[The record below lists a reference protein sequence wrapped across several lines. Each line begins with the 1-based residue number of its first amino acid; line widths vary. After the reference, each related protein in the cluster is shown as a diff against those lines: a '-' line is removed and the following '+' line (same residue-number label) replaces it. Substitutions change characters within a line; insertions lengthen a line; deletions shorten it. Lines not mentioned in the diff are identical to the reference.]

1 MKASSSDTLNKVTS
15 SVNTFESDDNKNMS
29 IENNNREAEDDE
41 SETFK
46 LKLLIKDLSDE
57 NETIR
62 LELVKKRHVEEQYEE
77 LVRSSELCDD
87 DKYRLMVKSLERCH
101 EFETN
106 LENYERKIDFLKNEN
121 DNLHREMRK
130 IKVASIE
137 VMNEMKHEILRKTE
151 ELLNVNAINEDN
163 ENEKEEIKKLEEE
176 LYEMR
181 FKLNALCI
189 NVLKNLKT
197 LDDENVLKID
207 TEKLSNV
214 AILENNHTTSFITR
228 IELNEMKSR
237 LLKMQETINM
247 NEVREKHLEELTKIS
262 QQQLKAQQ
270 LMLTQFSDDEIAS
283 RHLIVDLQS
292 QSNENYL
299 LTKTARDLKISKENE
314 DILKLENDK
323 LKSEIIILKDNI
335 QKAHEMT
342 DEKLKEL
349 NERENSN
356 LLKIQYLKKSL
367 IDLCNQYSSMTP
379 MYLITDFIKH
389 YAELLDAK
397 KQFDIEMLN
406 LRSQSMP
413 EISHTDSIV
422 TQLKEMSMT
431 DIEGKIEIIKYKS
444 SCDYLKQQLELHET
458 TIKELHNEIA
468 RIKLNEIKSTQ
479 HWNAIR
485 ILFGDN
491 QVSVSEISEKVE
503 KFDKSTQID
512 VIKKDCGTI
521 TDKEV
526 EVPKQQQI
534 INEIEI
540 EKPQTPPTPQT
551 IHQDDQNSLEIQLKK
566 ALSLASSRSSLLIET
581 ENRLSEAQGRIK
593 VLERNFENQLK
604 QHQQQQQSS
613 AANDTTITKKDDHI
627 LSITIATLQN
637 LILDKDTNLS
647 RYQELL
653 KSERQHNMRTFDELS
668 EQIKQLKKVIDCHET
683 TIDERDKTIEKL
695 KLQIMSLEEEKLKLE
710 TAVKPASPQVHQ
722 QKQQHVTFKDNNNEH
737 DIEMQSME
745 IKLKEAHTEAKKM
758 EQQLKDLTNTERQLQ
773 NLIREKDIMIKDL
786 NIKLKASNDNLETLS
801 ENFTSHSEIE
811 QLREMLEEKDK
822 HIQDLTE
829 TLNQFHDDQQ
839 KYINDTALNSAEQV
853 HIISAN
859 LTRTETTNRVLT
871 TQLEALKRQVANI
884 QQREKQSRDMIKTL
898 KNQLIKRPVISVKR

>member
-1 MKASSSDTLNKVTS
+1 MKTSSSDTLNKVTS
-15 SVNTFESDDNKNMS
+15 SVNTFESDDKHVS
-29 IENNNREAEDDE
+29 IENSNKETEVDE

-57 NETIR
+57 NEAIR
-62 LELVKKRHVEEQYEE
+62 FELIKKQHVEEQYEE
-77 LVRSSELCDD
+77 LVKSSELCDD

-106 LENYERKIDFLKNEN
+106 LESYERKIDFLKNEN
-121 DNLHREMRK
+121 DNLHREMRN
-130 IKVASIE
+130 IKVSSIE

-151 ELLNVNAINEDN
+151 ELLNVNVINEDD
-163 ENEKEEIKKLEEE
+163 ENEKEEIKKLEED
-176 LYEMR
+176 LHEMR
-181 FKLNALCI
+181 FKLNALCF

-214 AILENNHTTSFITR
+214 AILENNLTTSFITR
-228 IELNEMKSR
+228 SELNEMKSR

-247 NEVREKHLEELTKIS
+247 NEIREKHLEELTRIS

-270 LMLTQFSDDEIAS
+270 IMLSQFSDDEIAS

-342 DEKLKEL
+342 DDKLKEL

-397 KQFDIEMLN
+397 KQFDIDMLN
-406 LRSQSMP
+406 FKSKSMP

-485 ILFGDN
+485 MLFGDN
-491 QVSVSEISEKVE
+491 QVSVVDNSEKVE

-521 TDKEV
+521 TDKDV
-526 EVPKQQQI
+526 EASPLQPTVS
-534 INEIEI
+534 EIK
-540 EKPQTPPTPQT
+540 KPQTPPTAQ
-551 IHQDDQNSLEIQLKK
+551 IALQDDQNSLEIQLKK

-593 VLERNFENQLK
+593 ILERNFENQLK

-613 AANDTTITKKDDHI
+613 AANDTTTTKKDDHI

-668 EQIKQLKKVIDCHET
+668 EQIKQLKKVIDCNET
-683 TIDERDKTIEKL
+683 TIDEKDKAIEKL
-695 KLQIMSLEEEKLKLE
+695 KQQIINLEEEKLKLE
-710 TAVKPASPQVHQ
+710 TAVKPASPQIQQ
-722 QKQQHVTFKDNNNEH
+722 QKQQQHVTFKDNNNEH

-745 IKLKEAHTEAKKM
+745 IKLKEAHTEVKKM

-859 LTRTETTNRVLT
+859 LTRAETTNRVLT

>member
-29 IENNNREAEDDE
+29 AEESREVAVDA
-41 SETFK
+41 SETLK

-57 NETIR
+57 NEVIR
-62 LELVKKRHVEEQYEE
+62 LELVKMRHVEEQYEE
-77 LVRSSELCDD
+77 LVRCSELCDD

-106 LENYERKIDFLKNEN
+106 LQSYERKIDFLKNEN
-121 DNLHREMRK
+121 DNLHREVRNL
-130 IKVASIE
+130 KVSSIE
-137 VMNEMKHEILRKTE
+137 VMNELRMEILKKTE
-151 ELLNVNAINEDN
+151 ELLNVNGINED
-163 ENEKEEIKKLEEE
+163 ENEKEEITKLEEE
-176 LYEMR
+176 LHEMR
-181 FKLNALCI
+181 FKLNGLCF

-197 LDDENVLKID
+197 LDDENVLKIE

-214 AILENNHTTSFITR
+214 AILENNLTTAFITR
-228 IELNEMKSR
+228 NELNEMKSK

-247 NEVREKHLEELTKIS
+247 NEIREKHLEELTKIS

-270 LMLTQFSDDEIAS
+270 LMLSQFSDDEIAS

-299 LTKTARDLKISKENE
+299 LTKTARDLKVSKENE

-335 QKAHEMT
+335 QKAHETT
-342 DEKLKEL
+342 DEKLKEM

-356 LLKIQYLKKSL
+356 SLKIQYLRKSL

-389 YAELLDAK
+389 YAELLEAK

-413 EISHTDSIV
+413 EISHDSIV

-444 SCDYLKQQLELHET
+444 SCDYLKQQLELHEST
-458 TIKELHNEIA
+458 MKELHNEIA
-468 RIKLNEIKSTQ
+468 RIRLNEIKSTQ
-479 HWNAIR
+479 HWNAISM
-485 ILFGDN
+485 LFGDN
-491 QVSVSEISEKVE
+491 QSEASVDSEKVE
-503 KFDKSTQID
+503 KFDKETQVD
-512 VIKKDCGTI
+512 VIKRDCGTI
-521 TDKEV
+521 TDKEA
-526 EVPKQQQI
+526 EIPQIHAQQPTI
-534 INEIEI
+534 SEI
-540 EKPQTPPTPQT
+540 EKPQAPPTPPQIIQVT
-551 IHQDDQNSLEIQLKK
+551 SDDQNSLEMQLKK

-593 VLERNFENQLK
+593 ILERNFENQLK
-604 QHQQQQQSS
+604 QHQQSTVV
-613 AANDTTITKKDDHI
+613 NDTITKKDDHI

-668 EQIKQLKKVIDCHET
+668 EQIKQLKKVIDSNEM
-683 TIDERDKTIEKL
+683 TIDERDKAIEKL
-695 KLQIMSLEEEKLKLE
+695 KQQIMNLEEEKLKIE
-710 TAVKPASPQVHQ
+710 TAVPVQ
-722 QKQQHVTFKDNNNEH
+722 QKQQQHVTFKDNNINEH

-773 NLIREKDIMIKDL
+773 NLMREKDIMIKDL
-786 NIKLKASNDNLETLS
+786 NIKLKATNDNLETLS
-801 ENFTSHSEIE
+801 ENFTSHNEIE
-811 QLREMLEEKDK
+811 QLREMLEDKDK

-859 LTRTETTNRVLT
+859 LTRAETTNRVLT